1 MSLCIAACAED
12 PKNPPVKVSDG
23 TSVELSVGETETF
36 AVADFI
42 AANGSPVT
50 AESSDDAVATAAV
63 AENILTIT
71 AVAAGEA
78 DVSLIC
84 GEVTVTFDVTV
95 TSAAE
100 PMEPVKVKDGV
111 DFELAIGEDRV
122 FTISEYI
129 TANGNEV
136 TASSSDPD
144 KVSAA
149 VAEDALTI
157 TAGIEGEATVT
168 LSCANISVTFQ
179 VTVYR
184 TYTVSVDGVETQVRS
199 GAEFTLPQA
208 AVPEDQNFEFVAW
221 QVGGEHK
228 QPGEKITVNSD
239 LVITSVMQRKAP
251 VKIKDG
257 TAFEVAEGAVYTID
271 IAEYITTYGNEAK
284 AESADT
290 QKVAAAVA
298 DGKLTVTAASVGET
312 QVTLS
317 CGDINITFSVTVYTT
332 YTVSVDGVETQ
343 VRSGTEFTLPQAS
356 VPEDPDFEFVAW
368 QVGGERK
375 QPGEKITVNSDL
387 VITSVMQ
394 RKAPVKVK
402 DGEEIAAI
410 VGEPYTIDVADYI
423 TTYGNEVK
431 AESDDKQKVT
441 ATIANGT
448 LTLTPQWAGS
458 ATVTLACGSVSVAF
472 HVTIKAAEV
481 AAPVFENGTI
491 FIDLFERQSGSYEF
505 SPTSPDDVDYDY
517 QYSVTPDAGVS
528 IDGDTLTF
536 MAEET
541 VENLVLTINVIATAS
556 VTGET
561 VEKTASFT
569 VTVNVTD
576 STPRV
581 IEAQITVPET
591 VDLYEGAYTIDLSAN
606 IQNAEN
612 VEAYMVNDSPVDGTS
627 YAVTGSFTDKA
638 QDVTLTI
645 VAKWGGDG
653 SISYVYSISVMDSTA
668 YRMPNGGF
676 EDETHGSG
684 WSGMT
689 GTFSDLDTY
698 WETWQSNNDGWYY
711 VGVDG
716 ATEELSGTETV
727 VSPSFVVGNSG
738 WITFKLGSM
747 RPEAGGVLRNIYLEV
762 VEDVADGEDV
772 VLARVRN
779 VDFKDPEAALR
790 LNDYKLDLSQY
801 KGKTVFIR
809 AVDQEAGGD
818 FRSLYLDAF
827 VTWYDEEPSDDY
839 TDLTRAYFLDQSVT
853 IDLKDGNAA
862 TIVPIML
869 SEGLMNTEYTYSASV
884 EGSGLSANGMELNA
898 TANGEYSVAV
908 TVSLE
913 DETIATFNVS
923 VTVINTTPIPE
934 FEDISRTISYDSWY
948 NGGEPLVTEV
958 TIEAPEGDRFSFAYE
973 IASGV
978 GASIEGNVLS
988 YTPSQVS
995 TVVFTVRVILTDKNY
1010 TVTDLPECSFTVT
1023 LVFEDNEIVLAGDDK
1038 IEQALDVNDA
1048 ENKEQLTIDFSD
1060 HLIIPDG
1067 KQVAYTVE
1075 LNGEPVVLNDSYYT
1089 IVFAEENLTDSAK
1102 EYVFDVTAVSGDVS
1116 LAYTLTLSLT
1126 DTYQYRIVN
1135 GGFDDGLNGWTV
1147 EATLNGEKNDAAL
1160 GGIST
1165 EETYWVQNIP
1175 FNNDGKFFSGLAA
1188 NAVEQAV
1195 GTLTSSVFTV
1205 GGSGWITY
1213 KLGGARNIE
1222 QVYMQIVSSDDG
1234 KTVTLPNFDWSDAAD
1249 SVTVRG
1255 CTLVS
1260 YKAKLIEYGFAPG
1273 EKVYIRITD
1282 NGTGDYGLFF
1292 LDSVITYYPVGNEPD
1307 DTFRLVS
1314 KYRILNGG
1322 FETGNL
1328 TGWTLSRAE
1337 GSKGDIGTVTS
1348 QDTYWQN
1355 TDLPTTPYGKDGT
1368 YLFSFWTWE
1377 GDDQTGH
1384 QNNREGFT
1392 GTLTSSIFT
1401 LKAGA
1406 TVCFLLGGGG
1416 GNPDVYLEFVNA
1428 NTGEVI
1434 AKFMNTSP
1442 ADAQLIRYYYQF
1454 NELSKDTECYIRVT
1468 DNATSNWGCFT
1479 LDGIEVNCATPDTEV
1494 FHEAVNQ
1501 ISVTEE

>member
-23 TSVELSVGETETF
+23 TSVQLSVGETETF
-36 AVADFI
+36 AVADYI
-42 AANGSPVT
+42 TANGSPVT
-50 AESSDDAVATAAV
+50 AESSDDAVATAAVAENILMITAVAAGEADVSLICGEVTVTFDVTVTSAAEPMEPVKVKDGVDFELAIGEDRVFTISEYITANGNEVTASSSDPDKVSAAV

-168 LSCANISVTFQ
+168 LSCADISVTFQ

-184 TYTVSVDGVETQVRS
+184 TYTVSVDDVETQVRS

-208 AVPEDQNFEFVAW
+208 SVPEDQNFEFVAW
-221 QVGGEHK
+221 QVGGERK

-239 LVITSVMQRKAP
+239 LVITSVTQRKAP
-251 VKIKDG
+251 VKVKDG

-298 DGKLTVTAASVGET
+298 DGKLTVTAASVGDT

-317 CGDINITFSVTVYTT
+317 CVDINITFSVTVYTA

-343 VRSGTEFTLPQAS
+343 VRSGAEFTLPQAS
-356 VPEDPDFEFVAW
+356 VPEDQNFEFVAW

-387 VITSVMQ
+387 VITSVTQ

-402 DGEEIAAI
+402 DGGEIAAI
-410 VGEPYTIDVADYI
+410 VGKPYTIDVADYI

-431 AESDDKQKVT
+431 AESDDTRKVT

-458 ATVTLACGSVSVAF
+458 ATVTLSCGSVRVEFA
-472 HVTIKAAEV
+472 VTIKAAEV

-491 FIDLFERQSGSYEF
+491 FIDLFEQQSGSYEF
-505 SPTSPDDVDYDY
+505 SPTSPDGVNYNY

-536 MAEET
+536 TAEET
-541 VENLVLTINVIATAS
+541 VENLVLTVNVIATAS

-576 STPRV
+576 STPMV
-581 IEAQITVPET
+581 IDAAITVPET

-606 IQNAEN
+606 IQNAKN
-612 VEAYMVNDSPVDGTS
+612 VEAYTVNGSPVDGTS
-627 YAVTGSFTDKA
+627 YAVTGSFTDEA
-638 QDVTLTI
+638 QDVMLTI
-645 VAKWGGDG
+645 VAKWDDE
-653 SISYVYSISVMDSTA
+653 SISYVYNISVMDSTA

-676 EDETHGSG
+676 
-684 WSGMT
+684 
-689 GTFSDLDTY
+689 
-698 WETWQSNNDGWYY
+698 
-711 VGVDG
+711 
-716 ATEELSGTETV
+716 
-727 VSPSFVVGNSG
+727 
-738 WITFKLGSM
+738 
-747 RPEAGGVLRNIYLEV
+747 
-762 VEDVADGEDV
+762 
-772 VLARVRN
+772 
-779 VDFKDPEAALR
+779 
-790 LNDYKLDLSQY
+790 
-801 KGKTVFIR
+801 
-809 AVDQEAGGD
+809 
-818 FRSLYLDAF
+818 
-827 VTWYDEEPSDDY
+827 DD
-839 TDLTRAYFLDQSVT
+839 D
-853 IDLKDGNAA
+853 
-862 TIVPIML
+862 
-869 SEGLMNTEYTYSASV
+869 
-884 EGSGLSANGMELNA
+884 
-898 TANGEYSVAV
+898 
-908 TVSLE
+908 
-913 DETIATFNVS
+913 
-923 VTVINTTPIPE
+923 
-934 FEDISRTISYDSWY
+934 
-948 NGGEPLVTEV
+948 
-958 TIEAPEGDRFSFAYE
+958 
-973 IASGV
+973 
-978 GASIEGNVLS
+978 
-988 YTPSQVS
+988 
-995 TVVFTVRVILTDKNY
+995 
-1010 TVTDLPECSFTVT
+1010 
-1023 LVFEDNEIVLAGDDK
+1023 
-1038 IEQALDVNDA
+1038 
-1048 ENKEQLTIDFSD
+1048 
-1060 HLIIPDG
+1060 
-1067 KQVAYTVE
+1067 
-1075 LNGEPVVLNDSYYT
+1075 
-1089 IVFAEENLTDSAK
+1089 
-1102 EYVFDVTAVSGDVS
+1102 
-1116 LAYTLTLSLT
+1116 
-1126 DTYQYRIVN
+1126 
-1135 GGFDDGLNGWTV
+1135 LNGWTV
-1147 EATLNGEKNDAAL
+1147 EATLNGAKNDDAL

-1165 EETYWVQNIP
+1165 KETYWVQNIP
-1175 FNNDGKFFSGLAA
+1175 FNNDGKFFSGLAV
-1188 NAVEQAV
+1188 NAVEEAV
-1195 GTLTSSVFTV
+1195 GTLTSPVFTV

-1213 KLGGARNIE
+1213 KLGGARDIE
-1222 QVYMQIVSSDDG
+1222 KVYMQIVSSDDS

-1260 YKAKLIEYGFAPG
+1260 YKANLIEYGFALG

-1292 LDSVITYYPVGNEPD
+1292 LDSVVTYYPVGNEPD

-1337 GSKGDIGTVTS
+1337 GSEGDIGTVTS

-1355 TDLPTTPYGKDGT
+1355 TDFPTTPYGKDGT

-1384 QNNREGFT
+1384 ENNREGFT
-1392 GTLTSSIFT
+1392 GTLTSSKFT
-1401 LKAGA
+1401 LKADA
-1406 TVCFLLGGGG
+1406 IVSFLFGGGV
-1416 GNPDVYLEFVNA
+1416 GNTEIYLEFVNA
-1428 NTGEVI
+1428 DTDEVI
-1434 AKFMNTSP
+1434 AVFRNDQGRAP
-1442 ADAQLIRYYYQF
+1442 EEGRLVRYCYQF
-1454 NELSKDTECYIRVT
+1454 NELSEDTECYLRVT
-1468 DNATSNWGCFT
+1468 DNATSSWGCFT
-1479 LDGIEVNCATPDTEV
+1479 LDGVEVNRTSIPEG
-1494 FHEAVNQ
+1494 FHPAVNQ

>member
-149 VAEDALTI
+149 VAENILTITAVAAGEADVSLICGEVTVTFDVTVTSAAEPMEPVKVKDGVDFELAIGEDRVFTISEYITANGNEVTASSSDPDKVSAAVAEDALTI
-157 TAGIEGEATVT
+157 TAEAEGEAIVT
-168 LSCANISVTFQ
+168 LSCADIFVTFQ
-179 VTVYR
+179 VTAY
-184 TYTVSVDGVETQVRS
+184 TAYTVSVDGVDTQVRS

-208 AVPEDQNFEFVAW
+208 SVPEDQNFEFVAW
-221 QVGGEHK
+221 QVGGERK

-239 LVITSVMQRKAP
+239 LVITSVTQRKAP

-317 CGDINITFSVTVYTT
+317 CGDINITFSVTVYRT

-343 VRSGTEFTLPQAS
+343 VRSGAEFTLPQAS
-356 VPEDPDFEFVAW
+356 VPEDQNFEFVAW

-387 VITSVMQ
+387 VITSVTQ
-394 RKAPVKVK
+394 RKVPVKVK
-402 DGEEIAAI
+402 DGGEIAAI

-431 AESDDKQKVT
+431 AESDDTRKVT

-458 ATVTLACGSVSVAF
+458 TTVTLACGSVSVAF

-481 AAPVFENGTI
+481 AAPVFKNGAI
-491 FIDLFERQSGSYEF
+491 SFDLFERQSGSYKF
-505 SPTSPDDVDYDY
+505 SPTSPDGVNYDY
-517 QYSVTPDAGVS
+517 QYSVTPVAGVS

-561 VEKTASFT
+561 VKKTASFT

-576 STPRV
+576 STPMV
-581 IEAQITVPET
+581 IDAAITVPET

-606 IQNAEN
+606 IQNAKN
-612 VEAYMVNDSPVDGTS
+612 VEAYTVNGSPVDGTS
-627 YAVTGSFTDKA
+627 YAVTGSFTDEA
-638 QDVTLTI
+638 QDVTLKI

-653 SISYVYSISVMDSTA
+653 SISYVYKVSVMDSTA

-676 EDETHGSG
+676 
-684 WSGMT
+684 
-689 GTFSDLDTY
+689 
-698 WETWQSNNDGWYY
+698 
-711 VGVDG
+711 
-716 ATEELSGTETV
+716 
-727 VSPSFVVGNSG
+727 
-738 WITFKLGSM
+738 
-747 RPEAGGVLRNIYLEV
+747 
-762 VEDVADGEDV
+762 
-772 VLARVRN
+772 
-779 VDFKDPEAALR
+779 
-790 LNDYKLDLSQY
+790 
-801 KGKTVFIR
+801 
-809 AVDQEAGGD
+809 
-818 FRSLYLDAF
+818 
-827 VTWYDEEPSDDY
+827 DD
-839 TDLTRAYFLDQSVT
+839 D
-853 IDLKDGNAA
+853 
-862 TIVPIML
+862 
-869 SEGLMNTEYTYSASV
+869 
-884 EGSGLSANGMELNA
+884 
-898 TANGEYSVAV
+898 
-908 TVSLE
+908 
-913 DETIATFNVS
+913 
-923 VTVINTTPIPE
+923 
-934 FEDISRTISYDSWY
+934 
-948 NGGEPLVTEV
+948 
-958 TIEAPEGDRFSFAYE
+958 
-973 IASGV
+973 
-978 GASIEGNVLS
+978 
-988 YTPSQVS
+988 
-995 TVVFTVRVILTDKNY
+995 
-1010 TVTDLPECSFTVT
+1010 
-1023 LVFEDNEIVLAGDDK
+1023 
-1038 IEQALDVNDA
+1038 
-1048 ENKEQLTIDFSD
+1048 
-1060 HLIIPDG
+1060 
-1067 KQVAYTVE
+1067 
-1075 LNGEPVVLNDSYYT
+1075 
-1089 IVFAEENLTDSAK
+1089 
-1102 EYVFDVTAVSGDVS
+1102 
-1116 LAYTLTLSLT
+1116 
-1126 DTYQYRIVN
+1126 
-1135 GGFDDGLNGWTV
+1135 LNGWTV
-1147 EATLNGEKNDAAL
+1147 EATLNGAENDDAL

-1165 EETYWVQNIP
+1165 KETYWVQNIP
-1175 FNNDGKFFSGLAA
+1175 FNNDGKFFSGLAV
-1188 NAVEQAV
+1188 NAVEEAV
-1195 GTLTSSVFTV
+1195 GTLTSPVFTV

-1213 KLGGARNIE
+1213 KLGGARDIE
-1222 QVYMQIVSSDDG
+1222 RVYMQIVSSDG
-1234 KTVTLPNFDWSDAAD
+1234 SKTVTLPNFDWSDAAD

-1260 YKAKLIEYGFAPG
+1260 YKANLIEYGFAPG

-1282 NGTGDYGLFF
+1282 NGTRDYGLFF
-1292 LDSVITYYPVGNEPD
+1292 LDSVITYYPDGNEPD

-1355 TDLPTTPYGKDGT
+1355 TDVPTTPYGKDGT

-1377 GDDQTGH
+1377 GDAQTGY

-1392 GTLTSSIFT
+1392 GTLTSSKFT
-1401 LKAGA
+1401 LKARA

-1468 DNATSNWGCFT
+1468 DNATSSWGCFT
-1479 LDGIEVNCATPDTEV
+1479 LDGIEVNCASPDPEEV
-1494 FHEAVNQ
+1494 KFNVAVNQ

>member
-23 TSVELSVGETETF
+23 TSAELSVGETETF
-36 AVADFI
+36 AVADYI
-42 AANGSPVT
+42 TANGNPVT

-63 AENILTIT
+63 AE
-71 AVAAGEA
+71 
-78 DVSLIC
+78 
-84 GEVTVTFDVTV
+84 
-95 TSAAE
+95 
-100 PMEPVKVKDGV
+100 
-111 DFELAIGEDRV
+111 
-122 FTISEYI
+122 
-129 TANGNEV
+129 
-136 TASSSDPD
+136 
-144 KVSAA
+144 
-149 VAEDALTI
+149 DALTI
-157 TAGIEGEATVT
+157 TAEAEGEATVT
-168 LSCANISVTFQ
+168 LSCADISVTFQ

-208 AVPEDQNFEFVAW
+208 SVPEDQNFEFVAW
-221 QVGGEHK
+221 
-228 QPGEKITVNSD
+228 
-239 LVITSVMQRKAP
+239 L
-251 VKIKDG
+251 
-257 TAFEVAEGAVYTID
+257 
-271 IAEYITTYGNEAK
+271 
-284 AESADT
+284 
-290 QKVAAAVA
+290 
-298 DGKLTVTAASVGET
+298 
-312 QVTLS
+312 
-317 CGDINITFSVTVYTT
+317 
-332 YTVSVDGVETQ
+332 
-343 VRSGTEFTLPQAS
+343 
-356 VPEDPDFEFVAW
+356 
-368 QVGGERK
+368 VGGERK

-387 VITSVMQ
+387 VITSVTQ

-402 DGEEIAAI
+402 DGEKIAAI
-410 VGEPYTIDVADYI
+410 VGEPYTINVADYI

-431 AESDDKQKVT
+431 AESDDAQKVT
-441 ATIANGT
+441 ATVANGT

-491 FIDLFERQSGSYEF
+491 SIDLFEQQSGSYKF
-505 SPTSPDDVDYDY
+505 SPTSPVGVEYDY
-517 QYSVTPDAGVS
+517 QYLVTPDAGVS
-528 IDGDTLTF
+528 IVGDTLTF
-536 MAEET
+536 TADKT

-581 IEAQITVPET
+581 IEAEITVPET

-612 VEAYMVNDSPVDGTS
+612 VEAYTVNGSPVDGAS

-638 QDVTLTI
+638 QEVTLTI
-645 VAKWGGDG
+645 VAKWGGG
-653 SISYVYSISVMDSTA
+653 SISYVYRISVMDSTA

-684 WSGMT
+684 WSGMK
-689 GTFSDLDTY
+689 GTFSDLGTY
-698 WETWQSNNDGWYY
+698 WEKWPSNNDGWYY

-716 ATEELSGTETV
+716 ATEELDGTEAV

-747 RPEAGGVLRNIYLEV
+747 RPEQNGVLRNIYLEV
-762 VEDVADGEDV
+762 VEDAADGEDV

-809 AVDQEAGGD
+809 AVDQEVGEN

-827 VTWYDEEPSDDY
+827 VTWYDEEPSDNY
-839 TDLTRAYFLDQSVT
+839 KDLTRAYFLDQSVT

-862 TIVPIML
+862 TIEPIIL

-884 EGSGLSANGMELNA
+884 EGSGLSANGMELKA

-948 NGGEPLVTEV
+948 NGGEPPVTKV
-958 TIEAPEGDRFSFAYE
+958 TIGAPESDRFSFAYK

-988 YTPSQVS
+988 YTPSQAGM
-995 TVVFTVRVILTDKNY
+995 VVFTVRVILADKNH

-1023 LVFEDNEIVLAGDDK
+1023 LVFEDNEIVLKGDNK

-1048 ENKEQLTIDFSD
+1048 EDKEQLTIDFSD
-1060 HLIIPDG
+1060 HLIIPSG
-1067 KQVAYTVE
+1067 KQVAYTVK

-1089 IVFAEENLTDSAK
+1089 IVFAKENLTDSAT
-1102 EYVFDVTAVSGDVS
+1102 EYVFNVTAVSGGVS

-1135 GGFDDGLNGWTV
+1135 GGFDDDLNGWTV
-1147 EATLNGEKNDAAL
+1147 KATLNGEKNDAAL

-1165 EETYWVQNIP
+1165 EETYWAQNIP
-1175 FNNDGKFFSGLAA
+1175 FNNDGKFFSGLAV

-1195 GTLTSSVFTV
+1195 GTLTSPVFTV

-1222 QVYMQIVSSDDG
+1222 QVYMQIVSSDG
-1234 KTVTLPNFDWSDAAD
+1234 SKTVTLPNFDWSDAAD

-1292 LDSVITYYPVGNEPD
+1292 LDSVITYYPDGNEPD

-1337 GSKGDIGTVTS
+1337 GSEGDIGTVTS

-1355 TDLPTTPYGKDGT
+1355 TALPTTPYGKDGT
-1368 YLFSFWTWE
+1368 YLFSFWTWDVDE
-1377 GDDQTGH
+1377 QTGH
-1384 QNNREGFT
+1384 ENNREGFT

-1454 NELSKDTECYIRVT
+1454 NELSEDTECYIRVT
-1468 DNATSNWGCFT
+1468 DNATSSWGCFT
-1479 LDGIEVNCATPDTEV
+1479 LDGVEVNRASIPEG
-1494 FHEAVNQ
+1494 FHAAVNQ